1 MSAEQIQAVI
11 DCQADMIDAIDAQDA
26 TAIIRASEALAG
38 AVSRLRDADGWP
50 SDPLVA
56 DRLRHALRKNQ
67 AAAIRINLLAHWTR
81 QRIDRLAELRGQ
93 PASRDGYNIL

>member
-11 DCQADMIDAIDAQDA
+11 DCQADLIDAIDAQDA
-26 TAIIRASEALAG
+26 SAIVRASEALAG
-38 AVSRLRDADGWP
+38 AVAQLRDADGWP
-50 SDPLVA
+50 SDPVVA
-56 DRLRHALRKNQ
+56 ERLRYALRKNQ

-93 PASRDGYNIL
+93 SAPRDSYNTL